1 MSRGSS
7 RQSAS
12 EPSVLFVAA
21 DSAPEKGCRLYR
33 CTYQSKQ
40 LTRAG
45 LRAESVYCGDV
56 TDQAIDAADVLIFS
70 RCLWEERT
78 TALVRRAR
86 AQGKLVCGDLDDRI
100 YAPWDVGTSGY
111 LRSRGGVRP
120 LRVRTVAADRA
131 VLHLLPMFD
140 VVLTSTHGIKSEL
153 EELGLSAHVMPNAFD
168 TDVARPVVRERAG
181 LSRMLLMTGTRTHDA
196 DLRMIAPQLARFLHE
211 NPAISCTFLGPF
223 ERNGWLGGLPNIETK
238 ELLPIEQLYDFVAGF
253 DLCLVPLEDTPFNDC
268 KSPIKFIECG
278 LVSVP
283 VLASARREFR
293 ALISHGEN
301 GFLAGDDE
309 EAWYRALCEL
319 RDAPQAIR
327 RAAAAAHREVTAS
340 HTVESRGRAL
350 ADYLLAQLEELGRS
364 GARRAAGVRTR
375 SAGEG
380 EKAS

>member
-1 MSRGSS
+1 MSLESS
-7 RQSAS
+7 QQSVS
-12 EPSVLFVAA
+12 QPSVLFIAA
-21 DSAPEKGCRLYR
+21 DAAPEKGCRLYR
-33 CTYQSKQ
+33 CAYQSKQ
-40 LTRAG
+40 LQRAG
-45 LRAESVYCGDV
+45 LHVETVYYADA
-56 TDQAIDAADVLIFS
+56 TDEMVNSADVLIVS
-70 RCLWEERT
+70 RCLWDERT
-78 TALVRRAR
+78 AALIGRAR
-86 AQGKLVCGDLDDRI
+86 TQGKLVCGDLDDRI
-100 YAPWDVGTSGY
+100 YAPWDADASGY

-168 TDVARPVVRERAG
+168 TDVARPVARERRG

-238 ELLPIEQLYDFVAGF
+238 ELLPVEQLYEFVAWF

-293 ALISHGEN
+293 ALINHGEN

-309 EAWYRALCEL
+309 DAWYRALCEL
-319 RDAPQAIR
+319 RDAPHAIR
-327 RAAAAAHREVTAS
+327 KAAAAAHREVTAA

-364 GARRAAGVRTR
+364 SARRTPGVRTR
-375 SAGEG
+375 SAGGG
-380 EKAS
+380 EEAS